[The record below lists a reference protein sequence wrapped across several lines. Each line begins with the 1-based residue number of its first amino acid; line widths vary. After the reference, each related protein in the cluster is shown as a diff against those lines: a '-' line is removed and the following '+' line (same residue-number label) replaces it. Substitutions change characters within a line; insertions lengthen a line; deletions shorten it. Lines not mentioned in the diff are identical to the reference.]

1 MGFRYSARAQKM
13 PCNIVASCPSFREIK
28 VLEDGRT
35 QELLVPANKPLPSA
49 DVLKI
54 KNVIDAGLP
63 LERVNSK
70 VLQPDFGDYLT
81 NEAIS
86 DFMESQDNE

>member
-1 MGFRYSARAQKM
+1 MYRYSARSQKM
-13 PCNIVASCPSFREIK
+13 PSNIVASCPSFREIR

-35 QELLVPANKPLPSA
+35 QEVMVPANKPLPSA

-54 KNVIDAGLP
+54 KNVLDAGIP

-81 NEAIS
+81 AEAIS
-86 DFMESQDNE
+86 DFMESKDNE